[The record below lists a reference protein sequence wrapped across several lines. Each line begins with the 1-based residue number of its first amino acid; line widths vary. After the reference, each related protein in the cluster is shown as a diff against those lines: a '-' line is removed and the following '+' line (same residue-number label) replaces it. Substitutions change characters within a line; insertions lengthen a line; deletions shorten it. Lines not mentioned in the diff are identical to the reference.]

1 MDKEAAKQIRENIR
15 KEKQEKQARKTL
27 IVLIV
32 TKRLT

>member
-1 MDKEAAKQIRENIR
+1 MDEEVAKQIKENIR
-15 KEKQEKQARKTL
+15 KEKQEKKVKKTF